1 MLELEFS
8 VSQNR
13 SCKKTFKYAN
23 MVIYWIIQWGHCLYW
38 NEDWYFL
45 CKEWYLALYN
55 AKCDYI
61 NEYIHKSTSNYF
73 SREIV
78 LKMQSDFVPRNVK
91 NIKFISCV

>member
-13 SCKKTFKYAN
+13 SCKKTF
-23 MVIYWIIQWGHCLYW
+23 
-38 NEDWYFL
+38 
-45 CKEWYLALYN
+45 YN
-55 AKCDYI
+55 AKYNYM